1 MIDLGKS
8 IAESIMNGEIKDRE
22 EFEKYKMRLAKK
34 YHVQLPGNSEILK
47 HIPEELREKY
57 LGIILRKPSRTLSVV
72 AVVAAMT
79 SPFPCPHGKCIY
91 CPGGVEYNTAQS
103 YTGKEPAAL
112 RAIMNDYDA
121 YRQVRSRIEQ
131 LRAIGHSTSKIDAIV
146 MGGTVT
152 ARPEKYQV
160 DFVKGIYDGANNF
173 ISKNINESKLYN
185 EISEN
190 RIIGLTFETRPD
202 WFYEREIDIALSLGI
217 TRVELGVQS
226 IFDDI
231 LSLVN
236 RGHTQKEV
244 IRSTKLSKDAGLKVA
259 YHMMPGLP
267 GSNPEKDIESFRT
280 IFQDSKYKPDMLKI
294 YPTLVVEKSELYEW
308 WKEGKYKPYHEEEFL
323 KILIEIKKIIPKWIR
338 IQRVDRDI
346 PAFLIVDGIK
356 RSDIREI
363 AYKRLKEMG
372 LHCRCIRCREIG
384 RKMEKGE
391 IFGEPRMELLRED
404 YESSDGKEIFLSY
417 EDLNNDAI
425 VGYLRLRIPSKDA
438 HRPEVRDSSSI
449 VRELKVVG
457 PEVPVDK
464 KYMGAYQH
472 SGLGKKLMEEAERIS
487 SEEFGFN
494 YILVNSGIGAIEYY
508 RKLGYEK
515 FGVYMRKS
523 L

>member
-57 LGIILRKPSRTLSVV
+57 LGIILRKPSRTLSGV

-346 PAFLIVDGIK
+346 PA
-356 RSDIREI
+356 
-363 AYKRLKEMG
+363 
-372 LHCRCIRCREIG
+372 
-384 RKMEKGE
+384 
-391 IFGEPRMELLRED
+391 
-404 YESSDGKEIFLSY
+404 
-417 EDLNNDAI
+417 
-425 VGYLRLRIPSKDA
+425 
-438 HRPEVRDSSSI
+438 
-449 VRELKVVG
+449 
-457 PEVPVDK
+457 
-464 KYMGAYQH
+464 
-472 SGLGKKLMEEAERIS
+472 
-487 SEEFGFN
+487 
-494 YILVNSGIGAIEYY
+494 
-508 RKLGYEK
+508 
-515 FGVYMRKS
+515 
-523 L
+523 